1 MLRQL
6 VISQEK
12 VFALVDK
19 LKVVLCIP
27 YIINYEIIYKMIV
40 ETIKKKIHKPGL
52 YAAFVHSESLL
63 NSYSSKV

>member
-19 LKVVLCIP
+19 LKVVRLCIS
-27 YIINYEIIYKMIV
+27 YIINYEIIYKMII
-40 ETIKKKIHKPGL
+40 ETIKKKIHKPG
-52 YAAFVHSESLL
+52 
-63 NSYSSKV
+63 